1 MIVMLI
7 ISEKSWMFLTI
18 GVYDS
23 YVDNFWEEL
32 NVLDDLC
39 MIIMLITSEKRW
51 MILAI
56 CVYDGSIDNIR
67 EKLNGL
73 DDLCKWWFYWKYQKR
88 SQCAWRFL
96 HMIVLLIISENIWRI
111 FMICVYD
118 DYIDNII
125 KEVNVL
131 DDLCLW

>member
-39 MIIMLITSEKRW
+39 
-51 MILAI
+51 IL
-56 CVYDGSIDNIR
+56 
-67 EKLNGL
+67 
-73 DDLCKWWFYWKYQKR
+73 
-88 SQCAWRFL
+88 
-96 HMIVLLIISENIWRI
+96 VLLIISEKLWM
-111 FMICVYD
+111 FLTICVYD
-118 DYIDNII
+118 STIDNIREELNI
-125 KEVNVL
+125 L
-131 DDLCLW
+131 DDLFIW